1 VFRPRHL
8 SPRRLAA
15 QAAAAATVSL
25 TCLVTAAAGQQLPAS
40 VTSAPAPELE
50 TLVTRA
56 LERAPSIGARR
67 ARLAAAEA
75 VRPAAGILPDPMVE
89 FEYRD
94 AGFPR
99 QTFGSDP
106 MSMIGAMVRQPL
118 LAGARRTAAR
128 AVAASEVQQ
137 RRAEV
142 GALASELTA
151 AVREQYARL
160 YAVDRE
166 RAVLGDA
173 LQIADLLSTTAS
185 SRYAAGE
192 SDQASV
198 LRTQL
203 ERTRLGERLTDL
215 EGERAVLVAGLNR
228 LTDDPPGTPVGEV
241 TGLPDLP
248 ALTLPL
254 DSLPDLAATAAPEV
268 GVRESEVALAKERTA
283 AARAELKTNLE
294 LGGGLYWQGNTDRVV
309 TFTLGIELPFRRS
322 RRQGPMIAASER
334 EAEAARLEL
343 ADAAAAARTE
353 AAQLVAEIRRAEA
366 QLVRYRTGLLPQSS
380 AALDAARAGYLGGR
394 GEFAAA
400 LDEFRRWTEIRV
412 EMVRREAARF
422 AALGRLHALVSRPD
436 TEGKPAGGAEPAP
449 KENEQ

>member
-1 VFRPRHL
+1 MFRCL
-8 SPRRLAA
+8 DAARLAA
-15 QAAAAATVSL
+15 IVLAVSI
-25 TCLVTAAAGQQLPAS
+25 VYGPSVAAGQDPPSGAA
-40 VTSAPAPELE
+40 TSQAPALDA
-50 TLVTRA
+50 LVARA
-56 LERAPSIGARR
+56 LERAPSIAARR

-75 VRPAAGILPDPMVE
+75 VRPAAGLLPDPMVE

-99 QTFGSDP
+99 QTLGSDP
-106 MSMIGAMVRQPL
+106 MSMVGAMVQQPL
-118 LAGARRTAAR
+118 LTGARRRASR

-142 GALASELTA
+142 DAWAGELTA

-160 YAVDRE
+160 YTVDRE
-166 RAVLGDA
+166 QAVLRDA
-173 LQIADLLSTTAS
+173 LQIADLLATTAS

-203 ERTRLGERLTDL
+203 ERTRVGERLADL
-215 EGERAVLVAGLNR
+215 EGERAILVAGLNR
-228 LTDDPPGTPVGEV
+228 LTDDPIGTVIGEV
-241 TGLPDLP
+241 TSLPELP
-248 ALTLPL
+248 ALPAGLDVLPE
-254 DSLPDLAATAAPEV
+254 LAAAASPEV
-268 GVRESEVALAKERTA
+268 GVRQAEVALAGERLT
-283 AARAELKTNLE
+283 AARAELGTNLT
-294 LGGGLYWQGNTDRVV
+294 LGGGFYWQGNSDRVV
-309 TFTLGIELPFRRS
+309 TLTLGFELPFRRN
-322 RRQGPMIAASER
+322 RRERPMIAASER

-343 ADAAAAARTE
+343 RDASASARAQ
-353 AAQLVAEIRRAEA
+353 AAQLVAEIKRAED

-412 EMVRREAARF
+412 EVARREAARF
-422 AALGRLHALVSRPD
+422 AALGRLHVLVAQAAAG
-436 TEGKPAGGAEPAP
+436 EGAR
-449 KENEQ
+449 KESQS